1 MENTLSK
8 EAKAK
13 QKVCLK
19 ELAKLIA
26 KGYHI
31 GLDLKHIGG
40 DYIEVNLY
48 VYDEEA
54 QKALRAT
61 ELEIRAKK
69 GIWFDSAFT
78 EDGVRE
84 WSLDYCLEDK
94 KEIENN

>member
-1 MENTLSK
+1 MELTNTLSK

-13 QKVCLK
+13 QTTCLT

-31 GLDLKHIGG
+31 GLDLKHVGG
-40 DYIEVNLY
+40 DFIEVNLY

-54 QKALRAT
+54 QKALQAT

-69 GIWFDSAFT
+69 GIWFDTAFT
-78 EDGVRE
+78 ADGVRE

-94 KEIENN
+94 VEA